1 VKRLTLIGLVSVV
14 ATVAAV
20 ASLQA
25 GAATRHSTARSITLL
40 SVHELSGSVVQANVR
55 ITGWKM
61 IPSKVGK
68 KPNSATGGHWHIFV
82 NGKYNNF
89 SANAHTGRTLKLNH
103 GTYKIQAELANN
115 DHSELSPPVRSKV
128 MTIKVD

>member
-1 VKRLTLIGLVSVV
+1 VKRLILIGLV
-14 ATVAAV
+14 ALAAAVAAV
-20 ASLQA
+20 QA
-25 GAATRHSTARSITLL
+25 GATSSWSSSRSITLV
-40 SVHELSGSVVQANVR
+40 SVHELSGSVVQVNVR

-61 IPSKVGK
+61 LPTRVGK

-89 SANAHTGRTLKLNH
+89 SANAHTGKTLKLKH
-103 GTYKIQAELANN
+103 GTYKIHAELANN
-115 DHSELSPPVRSKV
+115 DHSELSPPVKSKA

>member
-1 VKRLTLIGLVSVV
+1 MKRLTLILLV
-14 ATVAAV
+14 TIVAAV

-25 GAATRHSTARSITLL
+25 GAATSRSTARSITLL
-40 SVHELSGSVVQANVR
+40 SVHELSGSIVQVNVR

-68 KPNSATGGHWHIFV
+68 KPNSTTGGHWHIFV

-89 SANAHTGRTLKLNH
+89 SANAHTGRTLKLKH

-115 DHSELSPPVRSKV
+115 DHSELSPPVKSKV

>member
-1 VKRLTLIGLVSVV
+1 MKRLILIGLVAVL
-14 ATVAAV
+14 AAF
-20 ASLQA
+20 AAIQA
-25 GAATRHSTARSITLL
+25 GATTSRSTARSITLL
-40 SVHELSGSVVQANVR
+40 SVHELRGSVVQVNVR

-61 IPSKVGK
+61 LPTKVGK

-89 SANAHTGRTLKLNH
+89 SANARTGKSLKLEH

-115 DHSELSPPVRSKV
+115 DHSELNPPVKSKV
-128 MTIKVD
+128 MSIKVD

>member
-1 VKRLTLIGLVSVV
+1 VKKTTLIVLVTL
-14 ATVAAV
+14 AAAVAAV
-20 ASLQA
+20 QA
-25 GAATRHSTARSITLL
+25 GATTSRAAARSITLL
-40 SVHELSGSVVQANVR
+40 SVHELSGSKVQVNVR

-61 IPSKVGK
+61 LPTRVGK

-89 SANAHTGRTLKLNH
+89 SANAHTGRTLKLEH
-103 GTYKIQAELANN
+103 GTYKIQVELANN
-115 DHSELSPPVRSKV
+115 DHSELSPPVKSKA